1 MSVEIK
7 ELAGGVVC
15 DVKVSGKLDS
25 EDYAKFVP
33 ELERLINE
41 HGKIRFL
48 FRMHDFEG
56 WTLGA
61 LWQDTKFDIKHFKD
75 IERLAMVGETKLQK
89 AMATFCKPFT
99 TAKIKYFDHSQAE
112 DAEKWILEGLD

>member
-7 ELAGGVVC
+7 ELAGGAVC
-15 DVKVSGKLDS
+15 DVKVSGKLDV
-25 EDYAKFVP
+25 EDYAKFLP
-33 ELERLINE
+33 EFERLINE

-61 LWQDTKFDIKHFKD
+61 AWQDMKFDIKHFND
-75 IERLAMVGETKLQK
+75 IERLAMVGETKMQK
-89 AMATFCKPFT
+89 VMTTFSKPFT
-99 TAKIKYFDHSQAE
+99 KATNRFSHPCD
-112 DAEKWILEGLD
+112 ILPF